1 MNVAFADLDSDIQSL
16 EQLLLYVL
24 DIYWQQN
31 NRNDFTARDINGALS
46 TVPIVSKTEGVISS
60 NGVVFNEYFV
70 RVPLQQP
77 TGAGGEDA
85 PPNDYPWRYGDHVE
99 TRVLDKA
106 NPAPFPVGW
115 KTANLEHAAGA

>member
-1 MNVAFADLDSDIQSL
+1 MQINFVDLDSDITKV
-16 EQLLLYVL
+16 EQLILYLL

-70 RVPLQQP
+70 RVPLIQAVG
-77 TGAGGEDA
+77 TGGEDA
-85 PPNDYPWRYGDHVE
+85 PPNDYPWRYGADVE
-99 TRVLDKA
+99 IRVYDKA
-106 NPAPFPVGW
+106 TAAPFPAGW
-115 KTANLEHAAGA
+115 KTANLEHAGA